1 MASVELKGIGKI
13 YDGGVR
19 AVEDVNLVIEDGEF
33 VVLVGPSGCG
43 KSTTLRM
50 VAGLEDI
57 TEGDL
62 SIDGNRVNEVAAR
75 DRDIA
80 MVFQNYALY
89 PHLDVRSNL
98 SFGLERRRKKLS
110 LSRDDIAKKVEATA
124 ANLGIENLLGRLP
137 KQLSGGQRQRV
148 AVGRA
153 LVRDPAVFLLD
164 EPLSNLDARLRV
176 ETRAELRMLHRQL
189 QATML
194 YVTHDQ
200 EEAMSLGDRMVVM
213 HQGRVQQVGRP
224 MDIYN
229 QPANRFVAGFVG
241 SPAMNFFEGEIK
253 ADGESVAFQT
263 EAGSIIPLPSLEH
276 RGSAVLGIR
285 PERVELHTESHPGR
299 LSAEV
304 VAVERYG
311 DRGDALVAI
320 DGITGRVVVRSGAM
334 DLPDEGQRVFVSVPL
349 DHAHLFEPG
358 ECGARLESARS
369 PH

>member
-62 SIDGNRVNEVAAR
+62 SINGHRVNEVAAR

-110 LSRDDIAKKVEATA
+110 LSRVDIAKKVEATA
-124 ANLGIENLLGRLP
+124 ANLGIENLLERLP

-263 EAGSIIPLPSLEH
+263 EAGLLIPLPTLEH

-285 PERVELHTESHPGR
+285 PERVDLHPESRPGR

-349 DHAHLFEPG
+349 EHAHLFEPG

>member
-62 SIDGNRVNEVAAR
+62 SIDGHRVNEVAAR

-110 LSRDDIAKKVEATA
+110 LSREDISKKVEATA

-229 QPANRFVAGFVG
+229 RPANRFVAGFVG

-253 ADGESVAFQT
+253 ADGESVAFHT
-263 EAGSIIPLPSLEH
+263 EADSIIPLPSLEH

-285 PERVELHTESHPGR
+285 PERVNLHPESRPGR

-304 VAVERYG
+304 VTVERYG

-349 DHAHLFEPG
+349 EHAHLFEPG

>member
-276 RGSAVLGIR
+276 RGCAVLGIR
-285 PERVELHTESHPGR
+285 PERVELHPESHTGR

-334 DLPDEGQRVFVSVPL
+334 DLPNEGQRVFVSVPL
-349 DHAHLFEPG
+349 EHAHLFEPG

>member
-124 ANLGIENLLGRLP
+124 ANLGIENLLERLP

-263 EAGSIIPLPSLEH
+263 EAGSLIPLPTLEH
-276 RGSAVLGIR
+276 RGPAVLGIR
-285 PERVELHTESHPGR
+285 PERVELHPESRPGR

-320 DGITGRVVVRSGAM
+320 DGITGRVVLRSGAM
-334 DLPDEGQRVFVSVPL
+334 DLPDEGQRVFVSVPVE
-349 DHAHLFEPG
+349 HAHLFEPG

>member
-110 LSRDDIAKKVEATA
+110 LSREAIAKKVEATA

-253 ADGESVAFQT
+253 ADREMVAFQT
-263 EAGSIIPLPSLEH
+263 EAGSLIPLPSLEH

-285 PERVELHTESHPGR
+285 PERVELNPESRPGR

-349 DHAHLFEPG
+349 EHAHLFEPG

>member
-19 AVEDVNLVIEDGEF
+19 AVEDVNLFIEDGEF

-57 TEGDL
+57 TEGEL
-62 SIDGNRVNEVAAR
+62 SIDGKRVNEVAAR

-124 ANLGIENLLGRLP
+124 ANLGIENLLERLP

-263 EAGSIIPLPSLEH
+263 EAGSTIPLPSLDH
-276 RGSAVLGIR
+276 RGATPPMISELTIG
-285 PERVELHTESHPGR
+285 VEYHGLEEINVQAGTFTCHRFSYIDDVGFNEGVKHPPYDIWVTEEDYVCVK
-299 LSAEV
+299 AEV
-304 VAVERYG
+304 TGYMMTYYE
-311 DRGDALVAI
+311 LVSI
-320 DGITGRVVVRSGAM
+320 EYD
-334 DLPDEGQRVFVSVPL
+334 
-349 DHAHLFEPG
+349 
-358 ECGARLESARS
+358 
-369 PH
+369 

>member
-62 SIDGNRVNEVAAR
+62 SIDGHRVNEVAAR

-124 ANLGIENLLGRLP
+124 ANLGIENLLERLP

-263 EAGSIIPLPSLEH
+263 EAGSLIPLPTLEH
-276 RGSAVLGIR
+276 RGPAVLGIR
-285 PERVELHTESHPGR
+285 PERVELHPESHPGR

-334 DLPDEGQRVFVSVPL
+334 DLPDEGQRVFVSVPVE
-349 DHAHLFEPG
+349 HAHLFEPG

>member
-1 MASVELKGIGKI
+1 MASVELKGIGKV

-62 SIDGNRVNEVAAR
+62 SIDGQRVNEVAAR

-89 PHLDVRSNL
+89 PHLDVRANL
-98 SFGLERRRKKLS
+98 SFGLERRRKKLG

-124 ANLGIENLLGRLP
+124 SNLGIENLLERLP

-189 QATML
+189 EATML

-229 QPANRFVAGFVG
+229 KPVNRFVAGFVG
-241 SPAMNFFEGEIK
+241 SPAMNFFDGQIK
-253 ADGESVAFQT
+253 SDEDSTVFVAGDGSRLL
-263 EAGSIIPLPSLEH
+263 LPSLSY
-276 RGSAVLGIR
+276 RGPAVLGVR
-285 PERVELHTESHPGR
+285 PERVNIHRESGLNR
-299 LSAEV
+299 LPARV
-304 VAVERYG
+304 IAVERYG
-311 DRGDALVAI
+311 DRGDALLSI
-320 DGITGRVVVRSGAM
+320 DGISDRVVVRSGAM
-334 DLPDEGQRVFVSVPL
+334 DLPEEGEYISVSVDP
-349 DHAHLFEPG
+349 DHTHLFEPG
-358 ECGARLESARS
+358 ECGNRL
-369 PH
+369 

>member
-62 SIDGNRVNEVAAR
+62 SIDGHRVNEVAAR

-98 SFGLERRRKKLS
+98 SFGLERRRKKLG

-124 ANLGIENLLGRLP
+124 SNLGIENLLGRLP

-153 LVRDPAVFLLD
+153 LVRAPAVFLLD

-263 EAGSIIPLPSLEH
+263 EAGSIIPLPSMEH

-285 PERVELHTESHPGR
+285 PECVELHTESLPGR

-320 DGITGRVVVRSGAM
+320 DGITGHVVVRSGAM
-334 DLPDEGQRVFVSVPL
+334 DLPDEGQPVFVSVPL
-349 DHAHLFEPG
+349 EHAHLFEPG
-358 ECGARLESARS
+358 DCGARLKSARS
-369 PH
+369 PN

>member
-62 SIDGNRVNEVAAR
+62 SIDGHRVNEVAAR

-98 SFGLERRRKKLS
+98 SFGLERRRNKLG

-241 SPAMNFFEGEIK
+241 SPMNFFEGEIK

-263 EAGSIIPLPSLEH
+263 EAGSIILCLLWSIVAPRFWASDLSV
-276 RGSAVLGIR
+276 SSSTGI
-285 PERVELHTESHPGR
+285 SPGR

-311 DRGDALVAI
+311 DRGDALVAL

-334 DLPDEGQRVFVSVPL
+334 DLPDEGQRVYVSVPL
-349 DHAHLFEPG
+349 EHAHLFEPG
-358 ECGARLESARS
+358 ECGARLESALS

>member
-13 YDGGVR
+13 YDGDVR

-62 SIDGNRVNEVAAR
+62 SIDGQRVNEVAAR

-89 PHLDVRSNL
+89 PHLDVRENL
-98 SFGLERRRKKLS
+98 SFGLERRRKKLA

-124 ANLGIENLLGRLP
+124 SNLGIENLLERLP

-189 QATML
+189 EATML

-229 QPANRFVAGFVG
+229 KPVNRFVAGFVG
-241 SPAMNFFEGEIK
+241 SPAMNFFDGQIK
-253 ADGESVAFQT
+253 SDEDSTVFVAGG
-263 EAGSIIPLPSLEH
+263 GSRLLLPSLSY
-276 RGSAVLGIR
+276 RGPAVLGVR
-285 PERVELHTESHPGR
+285 PERVNIHRESGLNR
-299 LSAEV
+299 LPARV
-304 VAVERYG
+304 IAVERYG
-311 DRGDALVAI
+311 DRGDALLSI
-320 DGITGRVVVRSGAM
+320 DGISDRVVVRSGAM
-334 DLPDEGQRVFVSVPL
+334 DLPEEGEYISVSVDP
-349 DHAHLFEPG
+349 DHTHLFEPG
-358 ECGARLESARS
+358 ECGNRL
-369 PH
+369 

>member
-62 SIDGNRVNEVAAR
+62 SIDGHRVNEVAAR

-110 LSRDDIAKKVEATA
+110 LSREDIAKKVEATA
-124 ANLGIENLLGRLP
+124 ANLGIEKLLDRLP

-253 ADGESVAFQT
+253 ADGESVAFQR
-263 EAGSIIPLPSLEH
+263 EAGSIIPLPPLEH
-276 RGSAVLGIR
+276 RGSAVLGSR
-285 PERVELHTESHPGR
+285 PERVGLHPESRPGR

-320 DGITGRVVVRSGAM
+320 DGITSRVVVRSGAM
-334 DLPDEGQRVFVSVPL
+334 DLPEEGQRVFVSVPL
-349 DHAHLFEPG
+349 EHVHLFEPG

>member
-19 AVEDVNLVIEDGEF
+19 AVEDVNLVVEDGEF

-62 SIDGNRVNEVAAR
+62 SIDGHRVNEVAAR

-229 QPANRFVAGFVG
+229 RPANRFVAGFVG

-253 ADGESVAFQT
+253 ADGESVAFQM
-263 EAGSIIPLPSLEH
+263 EAGSIIPLPSMEH

-285 PERVELHTESHPGR
+285 P
-299 LSAEV
+299 
-304 VAVERYG
+304 
-311 DRGDALVAI
+311 
-320 DGITGRVVVRSGAM
+320 
-334 DLPDEGQRVFVSVPL
+334 
-349 DHAHLFEPG
+349 
-358 ECGARLESARS
+358 
-369 PH
+369 

>member
-13 YDGGVR
+13 YDGDVR

-62 SIDGNRVNEVAAR
+62 SIDGQRVNEVAAR

-89 PHLDVRSNL
+89 PHLDVRENL
-98 SFGLERRRKKLS
+98 SFGLERRRKKLG

-124 ANLGIENLLGRLP
+124 SNLGIENLLERLP

-189 QATML
+189 EATML

-229 QPANRFVAGFVG
+229 KPANRFVAGFVG
-241 SPAMNFFEGEIK
+241 SPAMNFFDGQIK
-253 ADGESVAFQT
+253 SDEDSTVFVAGDGSRLL
-263 EAGSIIPLPSLEH
+263 LPSLSY
-276 RGSAVLGIR
+276 RGPAVLGVR
-285 PERVELHTESHPGR
+285 PERVNIHKESGLNR
-299 LSAEV
+299 LPARV
-304 VAVERYG
+304 ITVERYG
-311 DRGDALVAI
+311 DRGDALLSI
-320 DGITGRVVVRSGAM
+320 DGISDRVVVRSGAM
-334 DLPDEGQRVFVSVPL
+334 DLPEEGEYISVSVDP
-349 DHAHLFEPG
+349 DHTHLFEPG
-358 ECGARLESARS
+358 ECGNRL
-369 PH
+369 

>member
-19 AVEDVNLVIEDGEF
+19 AVEDVNLVVEDGEF

-98 SFGLERRRKKLS
+98 SFGLERRRRKLS
-110 LSRDDIAKKVEATA
+110 LSRDDITKKVEATA
-124 ANLGIENLLGRLP
+124 ANLGIENLLDRLP

-224 MDIYN
+224 MDIYSR
-229 QPANRFVAGFVG
+229 PANRFVAGFVG

-253 ADGESVAFQT
+253 ADGESVAFHT
-263 EAGSIIPLPSLEH
+263 EADSIIPLPSLEH

-285 PERVELHTESHPGR
+285 PERVHLHPESRPGR

-349 DHAHLFEPG
+349 EHAHLFEPG

>member
-1 MASVELKGIGKI
+1 MSSVELKGIGKI

-57 TEGDL
+57 TEGEL
-62 SIDGNRVNEVAAR
+62 SIDGKRVNEVAAR

-89 PHLDVRSNL
+89 PHLDVRANL

-124 ANLGIENLLGRLP
+124 ANLGIENLLDRLP

-213 HQGRVQQVGRP
+213 HLGRVQQVGRP

-263 EAGSIIPLPSLEH
+263 EAGSTIPLPSLEH

-285 PERVELHTESHPGR
+285 PERVDLHLESRPGR

-320 DGITGRVVVRSGAM
+320 DGITGRVVVRSGSM

-349 DHAHLFEPG
+349 EHAHLFEPG
-358 ECGARLESARS
+358 ECGARLESACS

>member
-62 SIDGNRVNEVAAR
+62 SIDGHRVNEVAAR

-124 ANLGIENLLGRLP
+124 ANLGIENLLDRLP

-253 ADGESVAFQT
+253 TDGESVAFQT
-263 EAGSIIPLPSLEH
+263 EAGSTVPLPSLDH

-285 PERVELHTESHPGR
+285 PERVALHTESLPGR

-334 DLPDEGQRVFVSVPL
+334 DLPNEGQRVFVSVPL
-349 DHAHLFEPG
+349 EHAHLFEPG

>member
-62 SIDGNRVNEVAAR
+62 SIDGHRVNEVAAR

-98 SFGLERRRKKLS
+98 SFGLERRRNKLG

-263 EAGSIIPLPSLEH
+263 EAGSLIPLPTLEH
-276 RGSAVLGIR
+276 RGPAVLGIR
-285 PERVELHTESHPGR
+285 PERVELHPESRPGR

-334 DLPDEGQRVFVSVPL
+334 DLPDEGQRVFVSLPVE
-349 DHAHLFEPG
+349 HAHLFEPG

>member
-62 SIDGNRVNEVAAR
+62 SIGGNRVNEVAAR

-124 ANLGIENLLGRLP
+124 ANLGIENLLDRLP

-253 ADGESVAFQT
+253 ADGKMVAFQT

-285 PERVELHTESHPGR
+285 PERVELHPESHPGR

-349 DHAHLFEPG
+349 EHAHLFEPG

>member
-62 SIDGNRVNEVAAR
+62 SIDGHRVNEVAAR

-124 ANLGIENLLGRLP
+124 ANLGIENLLDRLP

-153 LVRDPAVFLLD
+153 G
-164 EPLSNLDARLRV
+164 S
-176 ETRAELRMLHRQL
+176 
-189 QATML
+189 
-194 YVTHDQ
+194 
-200 EEAMSLGDRMVVM
+200 
-213 HQGRVQQVGRP
+213 RP
-224 MDIYN
+224 S
-229 QPANRFVAGFVG
+229 G
-241 SPAMNFFEGEIK
+241 
-253 ADGESVAFQT
+253 
-263 EAGSIIPLPSLEH
+263 LPS
-276 RGSAVLGIR
+276 
-285 PERVELHTESHPGR
+285 
-299 LSAEV
+299 
-304 VAVERYG
+304 
-311 DRGDALVAI
+311 
-320 DGITGRVVVRSGAM
+320 
-334 DLPDEGQRVFVSVPL
+334 
-349 DHAHLFEPG
+349 
-358 ECGARLESARS
+358 
-369 PH
+369 